1 MEISSSNLY
10 NKDILQTNK
19 FEAMNIENMSKMEDK
34 QLREVSNS
42 FEAFFLKQI
51 LETSLQNTSIAGEE
65 TGSDIIKSM
74 YLEAIAEHSSGTFGI
89 SDMLYK
95 FLSENNK

>member
-19 FEAMNIENMSKMEDK
+19 FETMNIENMSKMEDK

-42 FEAFFLKQI
+42 FEAFFLQQI
-51 LETSLQNTSIAGEE
+51 LETSLQNVSIAGEE

-74 YLEAIAEHSSGTFGI
+74 YLQAVSEQSSGTFGI